1 MFLRFLTEKLVLDAE
16 EPKEIPT
23 SLIFLT
29 TVSSEKR
36 NEGINML
43 STLIIRDL
51 QILAGF
57 KLRCSLN
64 RVLVC

>member
-29 TVSSEKR
+29 TVSSEK
-36 NEGINML
+36 EMKEL
-43 STLIIRDL
+43 T
-51 QILAGF
+51 
-57 KLRCSLN
+57 CS
-64 RVLVC
+64 VP